1 MAADIEVPKGEYV
14 HGFLLMNE
22 QKMSKSLG
30 NVIDPFEVIDVFGA
44 DALRFYLFR
53 EVAFGQDGS
62 VSTEGFEQRYTT
74 ELANELGNLA
84 NRTHSMIGKYRGGVV
99 PQAEPPQELATEF
112 DGLADEVCAAMDRCE
127 ISSALEAIWRRVRAL
142 NRFVQ
147 DQEPWKLAKDE
158 SAAEKLDQV
167 LYGLAEGLR
176 VAGVLLLAILP
187 EKADRLLVALG
198 AEQRSIECARFGNV
212 GGGAELGELEQL
224 FPRVEREPA

>member
-1 MAADIEVPKGEYV
+1 MAAEIEVPHGEYV
-14 HGFLLMNE
+14 HGYLLMND

-30 NVIDPFEVIDVFGA
+30 NVIDPFEIIEVFGA

-62 VSTEGFEQRYTT
+62 VSTEGFETRYTT

-84 NRTHSMIGKYRGGVV
+84 NRTHSMVGKYRDGVV
-99 PQAEPPQELATEF
+99 PTADLPDELVSLF
-112 DGLADEVCAAMDRCE
+112 DGLAVEVCGAMDRTE
-127 ISSALEAIWRRVRAL
+127 ISGALEAIWVRIRAL

-147 DQEPWKLAKDE
+147 DQEPWKLAKDP
-158 SAAEKLDQV
+158 AAADQLDSV
-167 LYGLAEGLR
+167 LYGLTEGLR
-176 VAGVLLLAILP
+176 VVGVLLLSILP

-198 AEQRSIECARFGNV
+198 AQERSIGCARFGAV
-212 GGGAELGELEQL
+212 GGGATLGELQQL

>member
-1 MAADIEVPKGEYV
+1 
-14 HGFLLMNE
+14 
-22 QKMSKSLG
+22 MSKSLG

-62 VSTEGFEQRYTT
+62 VSTEGFEQRYTS

-84 NRTHSMIGKYRGGVV
+84 NRTHSMIGKYRGGTV
-99 PQAEPPQELATEF
+99 PVADPPDALTAEF
-112 DGLADEVCAAMDRCE
+112 DGLADEVRTAMDRTE
-127 ISSALEAIWRRVRAL
+127 ISAALESIWRRVRAL

-147 DQEPWKLAKDE
+147 EQEPWKLAKDE
-158 SAAEKLDQV
+158 SAAAQLDQV

-176 VAGVLLLAILP
+176 VTGVLLLSILP

-198 AEQRSIECARFGNV
+198 AEERSIDCARFGAV
-212 GGGAELGELEQL
+212 GGGATLGELAQL
-224 FPRVEREPA
+224 FPRIEREPA